1 MSTKSEP
8 LTATTMPL
16 GSVIPEAG
24 NAHGYRTG
32 SWRTYRPVWNAKN
45 CIHCLTCWILCPDSS
60 IQAQQGK
67 VKGIDYD
74 HCKGCGIC
82 AHECPINAKA
92 MANATLS
99 DEQKAQAKAIVMI
112 LESEAE
118 EKK

>member
-8 LTATTMPL
+8 LTARTMPL

-24 NAHGYRTG
+24 NAAGYRTG

-67 VKGIDYD
+67 VRGIDYD

-92 MANATLS
+92 MANIALS
-99 DEQKAQAKAIVMI
+99 DEQKAQAKAIVMV

>member
-1 MSTKSEP
+1 MSTKTEP
-8 LTATTMPL
+8 YTWKTMPR

-24 NAHGYRTG
+24 NASGYRTG
-32 SWRTYRPVWNAKN
+32 SWRTYRPVWNPKT

-60 IQAQQGK
+60 IQAEGGK

-82 AHECPINAKA
+82 AHECPINTKLMAKEG
-92 MANATLS
+92 LS
-99 DEQKAQAKAIVMI
+99 DEERAKGKAITMV

-118 EKK
+118 KAE